1 MRLASF
7 PVCSDA
13 KITFDKSESIV
24 YRELFFT
31 YSYPLCQGQRIMSI
45 SVFNELFS
53 DIANPGSKSLLQGEQ
68 LFEQGA
74 PATHIFVVRKGC
86 VRLIRY
92 TSEGYAVPIYSAYA
106 GESFAEA
113 AMFSD
118 IYHCNAEAVL
128 PSTVWCYP
136 KDKVWGILHGSP
148 EQSDRFMALLTHQ
161 VRSLRSLLELRS
173 IHSAEER
180 VLQYLFL
187 HADPRDLEIK
197 RLGTYKDMAHELGLA
212 HETFYRAL
220 AKLEKDGKIQRTSS
234 AIKIIK
240 SSNI

>member
-1 MRLASF
+1 
-7 PVCSDA
+7 
-13 KITFDKSESIV
+13 
-24 YRELFFT
+24 
-31 YSYPLCQGQRIMSI
+31 MST
-45 SVFNELFS
+45 SAFNELFS
-53 DIANPGSKSLLQGEQ
+53 DIANPDNKSLHQGEL

-74 PATHIFVVRKGC
+74 PATHIFVVQEGC
-86 VRLIRY
+86 VRRVRY
-92 TSEGYAVPIYSAYA
+92 TREGCAVPIYSAYT

-136 KDKVWGILHGSP
+136 KEKVLGILHSSR
-148 EQSDRFMALLTHQ
+148 EKSDRFMALLTHQ

-187 HADPRDLEIK
+187 LANPQNLEVK
-197 RLGTYKDMAHELGLA
+197 RLGTYKDMAYELGLA

-220 AKLEKDGKIQRTSS
+220 AKLEKDGKIQRTPSS
-234 AIKIIK
+234 IKIIK
-240 SSNI
+240 STAI

>member
-1 MRLASF
+1 
-7 PVCSDA
+7 
-13 KITFDKSESIV
+13 
-24 YRELFFT
+24 
-31 YSYPLCQGQRIMSI
+31 MSI
-45 SVFNELFS
+45 SAFNDLFS
-53 DIANPGSKSLLQGEQ
+53 EIANPENKSLQQGEP

-74 PATHIFVVRKGC
+74 PATHIFVVQKGC
-86 VRLIRY
+86 VRLVRY
-92 TSEGYAVPIYSAYA
+92 TQEGYAVPIYSAYA

-128 PSTVWCYP
+128 PSAVWCYP
-136 KDKVWGILHGSP
+136 KEQVLGILHASP
-148 EQSDRFMALLTHQ
+148 EKSDRFMALLTHQ

-173 IHSAEER
+173 IHSASER
-180 VLQYLFL
+180 ILQYFFL
-187 HADPRDLEIK
+187 HADPQDLEIK

-220 AKLEKDGKIQRTSS
+220 AKLEKEGKIQRTSS

-240 SSNI
+240 SSFM